1 MAKYYFHSSNG
12 HTCLDDVGSEL
23 ADLDSVRKE
32 AFCASRE
39 LLMLGWAPM
48 EFWAGEPW
56 RIWVTDKPN
65 AAGRTILTVELRANG
80 VGKRPCFTH
89 LLLF

>member
-1 MAKYYFHSSNG
+1 MAKYYFHSSSD

-39 LLMLGWAPM
+39 LLMLGHVGTPG
-48 EFWAGEPW
+48 FWAGERW
-56 RIWVTDKPN
+56 RLWVTDKPN
-65 AAGRTILTVELRANG
+65 AAGQTILTVELCANG
-80 VGKRPCFTH
+80 VGERP
-89 LLLF
+89 